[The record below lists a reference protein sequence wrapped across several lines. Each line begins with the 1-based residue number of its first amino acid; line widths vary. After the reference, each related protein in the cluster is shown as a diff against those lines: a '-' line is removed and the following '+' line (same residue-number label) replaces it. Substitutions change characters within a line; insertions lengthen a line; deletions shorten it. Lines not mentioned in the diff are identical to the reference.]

1 MLDRLLAR
9 RTFLPFLALACLAAY
24 LPALQQRLHRGRLRE
39 PRLGGQVFCPPGFL
53 FTVPPQNFRMT
64 SFVVFEGLKRFFGYR
79 PEVWYAVNTLFHF
92 IACLLLWQLLRR
104 LEGERT
110 AALATLLFAV
120 FQAPQEAVMWVSAMN
135 ETISGIFI
143 LATLL
148 LWTKN
153 KHGWALLCYSLALVS
168 KESAPILLTTDSS
181 RAVAPEKAARHARV
195 SSLLHT
201 DGRLR
206 RGLPEDLGREQ
217 HDPLPD
223 LCNQPPCA
231 AGTRDHAAPAVVAVA
246 VCVSRACDDPGID
259 AFEGGRRRRQL
270 SS

>member
-1 MLDRLLAR
+1 
-9 RTFLPFLALACLAAY
+9 
-24 LPALQQRLHRGRLRE
+24 
-39 PRLGGQVFCPPGFL
+39 
-53 FTVPPQNFRMT
+53 
-64 SFVVFEGLKRFFGYR
+64 
-79 PEVWYAVNTLFHF
+79 
-92 IACLLLWQLLRR
+92 
-104 LEGERT
+104 
-110 AALATLLFAV
+110 
-120 FQAPQEAVMWVSAMN
+120 MWVSAMN

-168 KESAPILLTTDSS
+168 KESAPILLLLDSS
-181 RAVAPEKAARHARV
+181 RSVAPEKAARHARV

-223 LCNQPPCA
+223 LCNQPPCT
-231 AGTRDHAAPAVVAVA
+231 AGTRDHAAPAVVALD
-246 VCVSRACDDPGID
+246 VCVSRACDDLGLD
-259 AFEGGRRRRQL
+259 ASEASRGGDTL